1 MFKWSIKVFKREASL
16 SASASSE
23 VLEPRELLGC
33 AELTTDD
40 SFHLAALFLDEAV
53 DKVDIVDSFLDD
65 LQCWC
70 IVQHSSVRKLFKTSL
85 ILHGKWIERNF
96 LKSIFNP
103 FKEIGED
110 ARVVLSRF
118 VFLLQLV
125 VPILKRVT
133 SAFPS

>member
-70 IVQHSSVRKLFKTSL
+70 IVQHSVRKLFKTSL
-85 ILHGKWIERNF
+85 ILHG
-96 LKSIFNP
+96 
-103 FKEIGED
+103 
-110 ARVVLSRF
+110 
-118 VFLLQLV
+118 
-125 VPILKRVT
+125 
-133 SAFPS
+133 

>member
-1 MFKWSIKVFKREASL
+1 MALSASDQQGKAFYLQNSLLLMFKWSIKVFKREASL

-65 LQCWC
+65 LQC
-70 IVQHSSVRKLFKTSL
+70 
-85 ILHGKWIERNF
+85 
-96 LKSIFNP
+96 
-103 FKEIGED
+103 
-110 ARVVLSRF
+110 
-118 VFLLQLV
+118 
-125 VPILKRVT
+125 
-133 SAFPS
+133 